1 MSKESIEILQMMKE
15 FREKQADEMLKRLG
29 GEE

>member
-1 MSKESIEILQMMKE
+1 MSRESIEILQMMKE
-15 FREKQADEMLKRLG
+15 FREKQADEMLKRLR